1 MSDHR
6 TVLAVR
12 KSLTLDGVERQVFVA
27 STAASDRM
35 GDVIDQASWKLD
47 NYRQNPVVLTD
58 HDYRAGNVVGRGEVS
73 IVEGVGLV
81 LEVVKWSS
89 KDYAQAVKRDVEEG
103 IINAVS
109 VGFRPGRR
117 VARRSLPSTDP
128 LYVAE
133 GYGEV
138 YYDCELLENSIVAV
152 PMNPE
157 SVAVRAAQKASA
169 EEIADAVLDKL
180 AHDPARRAIMLDM
193 LANPDSVAHLFATDD
208 ANEASPL
215 SHLFGA

>member
-27 STAASDRM
+27 STASSDRM
-35 GDVIDQASWKLD
+35 DDVIDQASWKLD
-47 NYRQNPVVLTD
+47 NYRMNPVVLTD
-58 HDYRAGNVVGRGEVS
+58 HDYRAGNVVGRGEVT

-81 LEVVKWSS
+81 LDVVKWSS
-89 KDYAQAVKRDVEEG
+89 KEYAQAVKLDVEEG

-109 VGFRPGRR
+109 VGLRPGRR

-128 LYVAE
+128 LYLAE

-138 YYDCELLENSIVAV
+138 YYDCDLLEISIVAV
-152 PMNPE
+152 PANAE
-157 SVAVRAAQKASA
+157 AVAVRAAQKASA
-169 EEIADAVLDKL
+169 DEISDALLDKL
-180 AHDPARRAIMLDM
+180 AHDPARRAILRDM
-193 LANPDSVAHLFATDD
+193 LATPDNVAHLYATDD
-208 ANEASPL
+208 ADEASPL

>member
-6 TVLAVR
+6 TVLAIR
-12 KSLTLDGVERQVFVA
+12 RSLTINGVERQVFVA

-35 GDVIDQASWKLD
+35 DDVIDQASWKLD
-47 NYRQNPVVLTD
+47 NYRANPVVLTD

-73 IVEGVGLV
+73 VVEGVGLV
-81 LEVVKWSS
+81 LDVVKWSS
-89 KDYAQAVKRDVEEG
+89 KPYAQAVKVDVEEG

-109 VGFRPGRR
+109 VGLRPGRR

-128 LYVAE
+128 LYMAD

-138 YYDCELLENSIVAV
+138 YYDCDLLEISIVAV
-152 PMNPE
+152 PANPE
-157 SVAVRAAQKASA
+157 AVAVRAAQRASA
-169 EEIADAVLDKL
+169 DDIADAVLDKL
-180 AHDPARRAIMLDM
+180 AHDPARRGMLLDM
-193 LANPDSVAHLFATDD
+193 LAEPETVPN
-208 ANEASPL
+208 NL

>member
-6 TVLAVR
+6 TVIAVR

-27 STAASDRM
+27 STASSDRM
-35 GDVIDQASWKLD
+35 DDVIDQASWKLD
-47 NYRQNPVVLTD
+47 NYRMNPVVLTD
-58 HDYRAGNVVGRGEVS
+58 HDYRAGNVVGRGEVT

-81 LEVVKWSS
+81 LDVVKWSS
-89 KDYAQAVKRDVEEG
+89 KEYAQAVKLDVEEG

-109 VGFRPGRR
+109 VGLRPGRR

-128 LYVAE
+128 LYLAE

-138 YYDCELLENSIVAV
+138 YYDCDLLEISIVAV
-152 PMNPE
+152 PANAE
-157 SVAVRAAQKASA
+157 AVAVRAAQKASA
-169 EEIADAVLDKL
+169 DEISDALLDKL
-180 AHDPARRAIMLDM
+180 AHDPARRAILRDM
-193 LANPDSVAHLFATDD
+193 LATPDNVAHLYATDD
-208 ANEASPL
+208 ADEDSPL

>member
-27 STAASDRM
+27 STASSDRM
-35 GDVIDQASWKLD
+35 DDVIDQASWKLD
-47 NYRQNPVVLTD
+47 NYRMNPVVLTD
-58 HDYRAGNVVGRGEVS
+58 HDYRAGNVVGRGEVT

-81 LEVVKWSS
+81 LDVVKWSS
-89 KDYAQAVKRDVEEG
+89 KEYAQAVKLDVEEG

-109 VGFRPGRR
+109 VGLRPGRR

-128 LYVAE
+128 LYLAE

-138 YYDCELLENSIVAV
+138 YYDCDLLEISIVAV
-152 PMNPE
+152 PASAE
-157 SVAVRAAQKASA
+157 AVAVRAAQKASA
-169 EEIADAVLDKL
+169 EEIADALLDKL
-180 AHDPARRAIMLDM
+180 AQDPARRAIMRDM
-193 LANPDSVAHLFATDD
+193 LATPDNVAHLFATDD

>member
-27 STAASDRM
+27 STASSDRM
-35 GDVIDQASWKLD
+35 DDVIDQASWKLD
-47 NYRQNPVVLTD
+47 NYRMNPVVLTD
-58 HDYRAGNVVGRGEVS
+58 HDYRAGNVVGRGEVT

-81 LEVVKWSS
+81 LDVVKWSS
-89 KDYAQAVKRDVEEG
+89 KEYAQAVKLDVEEG

-109 VGFRPGRR
+109 VGLRPGRR

-128 LYVAE
+128 LYLAE

-138 YYDCELLENSIVAV
+138 YYDCDLLEISIVAV
-152 PMNPE
+152 PANAE
-157 SVAVRAAQKASA
+157 AVAVRAPLSVAFAKRAVHRGMQMDLASA
-169 EEIADAVLDKL
+169 LEFETMLVTTVYGTADKQEGITAFLEKRT
-180 AHDPARRAIMLDM
+180 AKFTGR
-193 LANPDSVAHLFATDD
+193 
-208 ANEASPL
+208 
-215 SHLFGA
+215 

>member
-12 KSLTLDGVERQVFVA
+12 KSLTIDGVERQVFVA

-35 GDVIDQASWKLD
+35 DDVIDQASWKLD

-58 HDYRAGNVVGRGEVS
+58 HDYRAGNVVGRGEVQV
-73 IVEGVGLV
+73 VEGVGLV
-81 LEVVKWSS
+81 LDVVKWSS
-89 KDYAQAVKRDVEEG
+89 KEYAQAVKLDVEEG

-109 VGFRPGRR
+109 VGLRPGRR

-128 LYVAE
+128 LYLAE

-138 YYDCELLENSIVAV
+138 YYDCDLLEISIVAV
-152 PMNPE
+152 PANPE
-157 SVAVRAAQKASA
+157 AVAVRAAQKASA
-169 EEIADAVLDKL
+169 DEIADALLDKL
-180 AHDPARRAIMLDM
+180 AHDPPRRAILRDM
-193 LANPDSVAHLFATDD
+193 LANQDSVAHLFAAEPAD
-208 ANEASPL
+208 EVSSL

>member
-6 TVLAVR
+6 RVLAVR
-12 KSLTLDGVERQVFVA
+12 KSLTINGVERQVFVA

-35 GDVIDQASWKLD
+35 DDVIDQASWKLD
-47 NYRQNPVVLTD
+47 NYRANPVVLTD

-81 LEVVKWSS
+81 LDVVKWSS
-89 KDYAQAVKRDVEEG
+89 KDYAQAVKLDVEEG

-109 VGFRPGRR
+109 VGLRPGRR

-128 LYVAE
+128 LYLAD
-133 GYGEV
+133 GWGEV
-138 YYDCELLENSIVAV
+138 YYDCDLLEISIVAV
-152 PMNPE
+152 PANPE
-157 SVAVRAAQKASA
+157 AVAVRAAQRASA
-169 EEIADAVLDKL
+169 DDIADAVLDKL
-180 AHDPARRAIMLDM
+180 AHDPARRGMLLDM
-193 LANPDSVAHLFATDD
+193 LAEPETVAND
-208 ANEASPL
+208 L